1 MQIVKQHD
9 QGTHAY
15 KDTIYIDAYTMISR
29 TNALNE
35 YHKLNRTKRYLL
47 YNSVD

>member
-9 QGTHAY
+9 QDTHAS

-29 TNALNE
+29 TYA
-35 YHKLNRTKRYLL
+35 
-47 YNSVD
+47 